1 MAAMAAMAAMAW
13 RGEGQRQAQEVVHWE
28 LTISHISD
36 ILDYFSWWW
45 NHIPKNEAT
54 WEETRT

>member
-1 MAAMAAMAAMAW
+1 MAAMAAMAW

-36 ILDYFSWWW
+36 ILDYFSGET
-45 NHIPKNEAT
+45 HIPKNEAT